1 MLSNCKYIKERQG
14 KSQSKL
20 TSIFQQEYV
29 FGGETSREN
38 FSPMATLFKQ
48 EVQINS
54 ERVSGDTMDLERVSI

>member
-29 FGGETSREN
+29 FGGEMSREN